1 MPLSEAFIA
10 GSMRVC
16 VTGATNP
23 TGEAIVRRLVEA
35 GHHVRAFGVDAGD
48 DRFDGL
54 DVQCFPGWVEVGGSL
69 EPVLAERQTL
79 IHAANMD
86 APSKGSEAKRKHAVR
101 IQKGTLY
108 TRYAAE
114 REQVDHVIHVTPAHP
129 SRVWGELLEA
139 AEAEIEQMR
148 GDIHVEVIHAAD
160 PAQAAV
166 AVENAVQTL
175 PPLGAIVGGHD
186 NAVTK

>member
-1 MPLSEAFIA
+1 
-10 GSMRVC
+10 MRVC

-23 TGEAIVRRLVEA
+23 TGEAIVRRLAEA
-35 GHHVRAFGVDAGD
+35 GHHVRAFGVEVGD
-48 DRFDGL
+48 DRFNGL
-54 DVQCFPGWVEVGGSL
+54 DVQCFPGWVEVPGSL

-79 IHAANMD
+79 VHAANMD
-86 APSKGSEAKRKHAVR
+86 APTKGSAAKHKHAVR
-101 IQKGTLY
+101 IQKGTTY

-129 SRVWGELLEA
+129 SKTWADLLE
-139 AEAEIEQMR
+139 EAEHEIELTR

-166 AVENAVQTL
+166 AVQQAIDTL
-175 PPLGAIVGGHD
+175 PPLGAITGGHT